1 MAPLPNLAPSL
12 WGAASPFT
20 AALNSMKPRSEEQ
33 QPAVDTPSQIQS
45 AVFSAMNGRKGSVVA
60 AAPAE
65 PGAIKM
71 YSPEYYMT
79 CALGG
84 VVSCGATHTAVTPL
98 DVVKCNIQTDPQK
111 YKGIKSGFSVLL
123 KEQGAAG
130 LFRGWLPTL
139 LGYSAQGAFKF
150 GLYEYFKKTYADM
163 AGPELVAKYQTI
175 IFLAGSASAEFFADM
190 ALSPFEAVKVAVQT
204 RPGFAK
210 GLSDGMPKLV
220 QAEGVGTLFKS
231 LVPLWCRQIP
241 YTMMKFAAFEN
252 TVQALYKYVVPK
264 PREKC
269 SKTEQLTVSFA
280 AGYIA
285 GVFCAVVSHPADNL
299 VSKLNAQKGA
309 TAGDIIKQM
318 GWYALFTRGLG
329 LRIIMIGTLTGLQW
343 GIYDA
348 FKVAAGLPTTG
359 AKVPEPEPAK

>member
-1 MAPLPNLAPSL
+1 MAPFPQLSAMF
-12 WGAASPFT
+12 GAASPFGCAVRSMNAGNQRQDDAPSNPSIKHAV
-20 AALNSMKPRSEEQ
+20 AALMGGNNNSK
-33 QPAVDTPSQIQS
+33 
-45 AVFSAMNGRKGSVVA
+45 VVP

-65 PGAIKM
+65 GGIKM
-71 YSPEYYMT
+71 YSQEYYMT

-84 VVSCGATHTAVTPL
+84 IVSCGATHTAVTPL
-98 DVVKCNIQTDPQK
+98 DVVKCNIQTNPAK
-111 YKGIKSGFSVLL
+111 YKGISSGFSILL
-123 KEQGAAG
+123 KEQGPAG

-139 LGYSAQGAFKF
+139 MGYSAQGAFKF

-163 AGPELVAKYQTI
+163 AGEELVAKYQTL

-210 GLSDGMPKLV
+210 GLTDGMPKLI
-220 QAEGVGTLFKS
+220 QQEGAGTLFKS
-231 LVPLWCRQIP
+231 LVPLWGRQIP
-241 YTMMKFAAFEN
+241 YTMMKFGAFEN

-264 PREKC
+264 PREEC
-269 SKTEQLTVSFA
+269 TKTEQLTVSFA

-309 TAGDIIKQM
+309 TVGDIVKQM
-318 GWYALFTRGLG
+318 GWYALATRGLG

-343 GIYDA
+343 GIYDS

-359 AKVPEPEPAK
+359 AKVATPAK

>member
-1 MAPLPNLAPSL
+1 
-12 WGAASPFT
+12 
-20 AALNSMKPRSEEQ
+20 
-33 QPAVDTPSQIQS
+33 
-45 AVFSAMNGRKGSVVA
+45 
-60 AAPAE
+60 
-65 PGAIKM
+65 M
-71 YSPEYYMT
+71 YSTDYYMT

-84 VVSCGATHTAVTPL
+84 VVSCGATHFAVTPL

-111 YKGIKSGFSVLL
+111 YKGISTGFGIVI
-123 KEQGAAG
+123 KEQGVAG

-139 LGYSAQGAFKF
+139 LGYSAQGCFKF

-163 AGPELVAKYQTI
+163 AGEELFNKYQTL
-175 IFLAGSASAEFFADM
+175 IFLAGSASAEFFADI

-210 GLSDGMPKLV
+210 GLTDGMPKLI
-220 QAEGVGTLFKS
+220 QTEGAGALFKS
-231 LVPLWCRQIP
+231 LVPLWGRQIP
-241 YTMMKFAAFEN
+241 YTMMKFGAFEN

-264 PREKC
+264 PREQC

-285 GVFCAVVSHPADNL
+285 GVFCAIVSHPADNL

-309 TAGDIIKQM
+309 SAGDIIKQM

-359 AKVPEPEPAK
+359 AKVPSPPAKEKGLLAERILCEITG